1 LLVGRTARDRSIL
14 EGERRLSGNNT
25 DEILGDRVVSKKNE
39 RIAMFLDLRTA
50 GGAHVDKETYVKA
63 KQELKDTY
71 VDYAMQCDNFDAQK

>member
-1 LLVGRTARDRSIL
+1 MLVGRTARDRSIL

-25 DEILGDRVVSKKNE
+25 DEILGDRVVSKKNV

-50 GGAHVDKETYVKA
+50 SGAHVDKETYVKA